1 MITYP
6 QLGKLQNYLELQH
19 FFIKEIQYTD
29 QVSVICAV
37 DEKSADHFKESI
49 IELLNGQVQFEE
61 GSVSITSN

>member
-1 MITYP
+1 
-6 QLGKLQNYLELQH
+6 ELQH

-49 IELLNGQVQFEE
+49 IELLNGQVSLWR
-61 GSVSITSN
+61 SV